1 MSTLVLRYEADPAT
15 RLPMLKL
22 PPELQLRL
30 TEKEKQAATELL
42 RKEYH
47 AISHRMAGEW
57 LEFPWKNSAVPYR
70 YLVRL
75 EPNPDDTRAPTVV
88 LEADWPSAFM
98 NAVEKSHLNGST
110 VIVPRHVAPV
120 KATSMSEPVK
130 LPPLFD
136 WFLER
141 THKLF
146 QQYSLGNAERR
157 AAEYLL
163 EELRL
168 TSKSPAMFH
177 LLILRGLVAQLRE
190 SKTRSKMD
198 QSMLS
203 IAGEALQQLEQ
214 ERGSLDYQVMEDNS
228 TEPLTRKQKGWFASL
243 WE

>member
-22 PPELQLRL
+22 PPELQHRL

-42 RKEYH
+42 RKEYQ
-47 AISHRMAGEW
+47 AISHRMAGDW
-57 LEFPWKNSAVPYR
+57 LEFPWKNSGVPHR

-75 EPNPDDTRAPTVV
+75 EPNPEDTRAPTVV

-98 NAVEKSHLNGST
+98 NPVEKSHMNGST
-110 VIVPRHVAPV
+110 VQEPRHLAPV
-120 KATSMSEPVK
+120 KASCVAEPAK

-141 THKLF
+141 TQKLF
-146 QQYSLGNAERR
+146 QQCSLGNAERR

-168 TSKSPAMFH
+168 AAKAPAAFH
-177 LLILRGLVAQLRE
+177 LFILRGLVLQLRRDK
-190 SKTRSKMD
+190 SRSEKD
-198 QSMLS
+198 QSMLG
-203 IAGEALQQLEQ
+203 IAEDALKCMEKSS
-214 ERGSLDYQVMEDNS
+214 GVLDYQSKEHVGES
-228 TEPLTRKQKGWFASL
+228 AFVPRKSRNFL
-243 WE
+243 WW